1 MQILTFIGFTA
12 LVAIISYYKTRGTE
26 ESSSDGYFL
35 GGRSLTAGVIAGSLL
50 LTNLSTEQII
60 GLNGSAYQSGL
71 SVMAWETL
79 AAIAMVVT
87 ALFLLPRYLKGGL
100 TTVPGFLAKR
110 FDVTT
115 KTLTSILFLT
125 GYVVVLLPVI
135 LYSGSL
141 AISGMFDVPE
151 LLGVT
156 HTQSIWICVWGIGI
170 IGSIYAVFG
179 GLKAVAVSD
188 SINAIGLLAGG
199 ILIPIFGL
207 MLIGDG
213 NLFDGLSILT
223 TENPDKFKSLGAPT
237 DPVPFHTIF
246 TGMMLVNL
254 FYWGTNQQIIQRALG
269 AKNLKEGQKGL
280 LLASFIK
287 ILGPLIVVLPGII
300 AYHIFQGNLESADSA
315 YPLLVRKV
323 LPSAWV
329 GFFAAVL
336 FGAILS
342 SFNSVLNSSVTLF
355 GIDVYKQHIN
365 KDADEKTVVKYGKT
379 FGVVLAIASMFIA
392 PLIANAGSLFDYLQE
407 INGIYS
413 IPILTIIVVGYLTK
427 YVPASAAKIAL
438 VLGSL
443 LYIISQFGLKP
454 YFENQN
460 INSEKTELIA
470 LANTISTEANTLKD
484 FDFSNLN
491 ASITQLANASEVD
504 SDIIKEISTN
514 LSKIRTH
521 AFKKD
526 QLSSY
531 DNLLKFSNNFNDKV
545 KNIKTA
551 AYPHFLDVMAILF
564 ALNVAIMLI
573 IGKLKP
579 REEPFIQEYT
589 QQVDITPW
597 KYVKQAGIAI
607 CVIVIGVYIYFA

>member
-1 MQILTFIGFTA
+1 MLFLSFFGFTA
-12 LVAIISYYKTRGTE
+12 LVAVISYLKTRNIKET
-26 ESSSDGYFL
+26 SSDGYFL

-50 LTNLSTEQII
+50 LTNLSTEQIV

-71 SVMAWETL
+71 SVMVWETL

-87 ALFLLPRYLKGGL
+87 AIFLLPRYLKGGL

-115 KTLTSILFLT
+115 KTLTSILFLS

-141 AISGMFDVPE
+141 AISGMFDIPQ

-156 HTQSIWICVWGIGI
+156 HNQSIWICVWGIGI

-188 SINAIGLLAGG
+188 SINAIGLLIGG
-199 ILIPIFGL
+199 LLIPVFGL
-207 MLIGDG
+207 LMIGDG
-213 NLFDGLSILT
+213 SLLEGLSILT
-223 TENPDKFKSLGAPT
+223 TENPEKFKSMGGPT
-237 DPVPFHTIF
+237 DPVPFYTIF
-246 TGMMLVNL
+246 TGMMLVQL

-269 AKNLKEGQKGL
+269 AKDLKEGQKGL

-287 ILGPLIVVLPGII
+287 ILGPIIVVLPGII
-300 AYHIFQGNLESADSA
+300 AFHLFQGNLESADSA
-315 YPLLVRKV
+315 YPMLVKEV

-365 KDADEKTVVKYGKT
+365 KEADEKTIVKYGKI
-379 FGVVLAIASMFIA
+379 FGVVLAIAAMFIA

-427 YVPASAAKIAL
+427 RVPAIAAKIGLAS
-438 VLGSL
+438 GCL
-443 LYIISQFGLKP
+443 LYIASQFFMQP
-454 YFENQN
+454 YFVSNALKLAKDNGIKDEA
-460 INSEKTELIA
+460 A
-470 LANTISTEANTLKD
+470 LALIEA
-484 FDFSNLN
+484 
-491 ASITQLANASEVD
+491 Q
-504 SDIIKEISTN
+504 
-514 LSKIRTH
+514 
-521 AFKKD
+521 
-526 QLSSY
+526 
-531 DNLLKFSNNFNDKV
+531 
-545 KNIKTA
+545 
-551 AYPHFLDVMAILF
+551 AYPHFLDVMALLF
-564 ALNVAIMLI
+564 ILNVGIMLL
-573 IGKLKP
+573 IGKLYP
-579 REEPFIQEYT
+579 RKEEFVQKHT
-589 QQVDITPW
+589 KQVDITPW
-597 KYVKQAGIAI
+597 KYTTQAGIAI
-607 CVIVIGVYIYFA
+607 CVIVIGIYIYFA

>member
-1 MQILTFIGFTA
+1 MQFITFIGFTA
-12 LVAIISYYKTRGTE
+12 LVAIISYYKTRNTE
-26 ESSSDGYFL
+26 ETSSDGYFL

-50 LTNLSTEQII
+50 LTNLSTEQIV
-60 GLNGSAYQSGL
+60 GLNGASYESGL
-71 SVMAWETL
+71 SVMVWETL

-87 ALFLLPRYLKGGL
+87 AMFLLPRYLKGGI

-115 KTLTSILFLT
+115 KTLTSVLFLT

-141 AISGMFDVPE
+141 AISGMFGIPE

-188 SINAIGLLAGG
+188 TINAIGLLIGG
-199 ILIPIFGL
+199 VLIPIFGL
-207 MLIGDG
+207 MMIGDG
-213 NLFDGLSILT
+213 SILDGLSTLT
-223 TENPDKFKSLGAPT
+223 TENPDKFKSMGGPA
-237 DPVPFHTIF
+237 DPVPFYTIF
-246 TGMMLVNL
+246 TGMMLVQL

-269 AKNLKEGQKGL
+269 AKDLKEGQKGL

-300 AYHIFQGNLESADSA
+300 AFHLFQGNLESADSA
-315 YPLLVRKV
+315 YPMLVKKV
-323 LPSAWV
+323 LPGAWV

-355 GIDVYKQHIN
+355 GIDVYKEHIN
-365 KDADEKTVVKYGKT
+365 KNANEKTIVKYGKI
-379 FGVVLAIASMFIA
+379 FGVILAIASMFIA

-427 YVPASAAKIAL
+427 RVPAIAAKIGL
-438 VLGSL
+438 VSGCL
-443 LYIISQFGLKP
+443 LYMISQFFMKD
-454 YFENQN
+454 YF
-460 INSEKTELIA
+460 INKA
-470 LANTISTEANTLKD
+470 LETAKATGVTDKAALTIV
-484 FDFSNLN
+484 
-491 ASITQLANASEVD
+491 EV
-504 SDIIKEISTN
+504 
-514 LSKIRTH
+514 H
-521 AFKKD
+521 
-526 QLSSY
+526 
-531 DNLLKFSNNFNDKV
+531 
-545 KNIKTA
+545 

-564 ALNVAIMLI
+564 ILNIVIMLI
-573 IGKLKP
+573 IGKIKP
-579 REEPFIQEYT
+579 REEPFVQQYT
-589 QQVDITPW
+589 KQVDITPW
-597 KYVKQAGIAI
+597 KYVKHASVVI
-607 CVIVIGVYIYFA
+607 CLIVIGVYVYFA

>member
-1 MQILTFIGFTA
+1 MQFLTFIGFTA
-12 LVAIISYYKTRGTE
+12 LVAVISYFKTRKTDEGT
-26 ESSSDGYFL
+26 SDGYFL

-50 LTNLSTEQII
+50 LTNLSTEQIV

-71 SVMAWETL
+71 SVMVWETL

-87 ALFLLPRYLKGGL
+87 AMFLLPRYLKDGL

-110 FDVTT
+110 FDVAT

-125 GYVVVLLPVI
+125 GYVVVLLPII

-156 HTQSIWICVWGIGI
+156 QPQSIWICVCGIGI

-188 SINAIGLLAGG
+188 SINAIGLLIGG

-213 NLFDGLSILT
+213 NLMEGLSTLT
-223 TENPDKFKSLGAPT
+223 SEHPEKFKSMGGET
-237 DPVPFHTIF
+237 DPVPFYTIF
-246 TGMMLVNL
+246 TGMMLVQL

-287 ILGPLIVVLPGII
+287 ILGPIIVVLPGLI
-300 AYHIFQGNLESADSA
+300 AFHVFQGNLETADSA
-315 YPLLVRKV
+315 YPMLVKKV
-323 LPSAWV
+323 LPTAWV

-365 KDADEKTVVKYGKT
+365 KEADEKTVVKYGKI
-379 FGVVLAIASMFIA
+379 FGVILAIASMFIA
-392 PLIANAGSLFDYLQE
+392 PLIANAGSLFAYLQE

-427 YVPASAAKIAL
+427 RVPAIAAKIGL
-438 VLGSL
+438 LSGCL
-443 LYIISQFGLKP
+443 LYILSQFIMQP
-454 YFENQN
+454 YFQN
-460 INSEKTELIA
+460 RALEKAAAMGVADDILHLCGRA
-470 LANTISTEANTLKD
+470 L
-484 FDFSNLN
+484 
-491 ASITQLANASEVD
+491 
-504 SDIIKEISTN
+504 
-514 LSKIRTH
+514 H
-521 AFKKD
+521 
-526 QLSSY
+526 
-531 DNLLKFSNNFNDKV
+531 
-545 KNIKTA
+545 
-551 AYPHFLDVMAILF
+551 
-564 ALNVAIMLI
+564 
-573 IGKLKP
+573 
-579 REEPFIQEYT
+579 
-589 QQVDITPW
+589 
-597 KYVKQAGIAI
+597 
-607 CVIVIGVYIYFA
+607 

>member
-1 MQILTFIGFTA
+1 MMQILTFLGFTV
-12 LVAIISYYKTRGTE
+12 LVAVISYLATRKTE

-50 LTNLSTEQII
+50 LTNLSTEQIV
-60 GLNGSAYQSGL
+60 GLNGASYQSGL
-71 SVMAWETL
+71 SVMVWETL

-87 ALFLLPRYLKGGL
+87 AMFLLPRYLKGGL

-110 FDVTT
+110 FDTTT
-115 KTLTSILFLT
+115 KTLTSVLFLS

-141 AISGMFDVPE
+141 AISGMFNIPE

-188 SINAIGLLAGG
+188 SINAIGLLVGG

-207 MLIGDG
+207 MMIGDG
-213 NLFDGLSILT
+213 SLLDGLNILT
-223 TENPDKFKSLGAPT
+223 TENPEKFKSMGGPT
-237 DPVPFHTIF
+237 DPVPFYTIF
-246 TGMMLVNL
+246 TGMMLVQL

-280 LLASFIK
+280 VLASFIK
-287 ILGPLIVVLPGII
+287 ILGPIIVVLPGII
-300 AYHIFQGNLESADSA
+300 AYHLFEGNLENQDSA
-315 YPLLVRKV
+315 YPMLVNKV
-323 LPSAWV
+323 LPDAFV

-355 GIDVYKQHIN
+355 GIDVYKEHIN
-365 KDADEKTVVKYGKT
+365 KEADEKTIVKYGKI
-379 FGVVLAIASMFIA
+379 FGVILAIAAMFIA

-427 YVPASAAKIAL
+427 RVPAIAAKVGL
-438 VLGSL
+438 VSGCL
-443 LYIISQFGLKP
+443 LYIISQFFMQP
-454 YFENQN
+454 YF
-460 INSEKTELIA
+460 IDSA
-470 LANTISTEANTLKD
+470 LAEAT
-484 FDFSNLN
+484 
-491 ASITQLANASEVD
+491 ASGITDAAALALV
-504 SDIIKEISTN
+504 
-514 LSKIRTH
+514 
-521 AFKKD
+521 
-526 QLSSY
+526 
-531 DNLLKFSNNFNDKV
+531 KV
-545 KNIKTA
+545 Q

-564 ALNVAIMLI
+564 VLNIIIMLI
-573 IGKLKP
+573 IGKIKP
-579 REEPFIQEYT
+579 RATDFVQEYT
-589 QQVDITPW
+589 QQVDIKPW
-597 KYVKQAGIAI
+597 KHVKAAGLGICILVLAI
-607 CVIVIGVYIYFA
+607 YIYFA

>member
-1 MQILTFIGFTA
+1 MQFLTFIGFTA
-12 LVAIISYYKTRGTE
+12 LVAIISYYKTRNTE

-50 LTNLSTEQII
+50 LTNLSTEQIV
-60 GLNGSAYQSGL
+60 GLNGASYASGL
-71 SVMAWETL
+71 SVMVWETL

-87 ALFLLPRYLKGGL
+87 AMFLLPRYLKGGL

-115 KTLTSILFLT
+115 KTLTSVLFLT

-141 AISGMFDVPE
+141 AISGMFDIPE

-188 SINAIGLLAGG
+188 SINAIGLLIGG

-207 MLIGDG
+207 MMIGDG
-213 NLFDGLSILT
+213 SVLEGLSTLT
-223 TENPDKFKSLGAPT
+223 TENPDKFKSMGGPT
-237 DPVPFHTIF
+237 DPVPFYTIF
-246 TGMMLVNL
+246 TGMMLVQL

-269 AKNLKEGQKGL
+269 AKDLKEGQKGL

-300 AYHIFQGNLESADSA
+300 AYHLFQGNLESADSA
-315 YPLLVRKV
+315 YPMLVKKV
-323 LPSAWV
+323 LPGAWV

-355 GIDVYKQHIN
+355 GIDVYKEHIN
-365 KDADEKTVVKYGKT
+365 KNADEKMIVKYGKT
-379 FGVVLAIASMFIA
+379 FGLILATASMFIA
-392 PLIANAGSLFDYLQE
+392 QLIAKAGSLFDYLQE

-427 YVPASAAKIAL
+427 HVPAIAAKIGL
-438 VLGSL
+438 VSGCL
-443 LYIISQFGLKP
+443 LYIISQFFMKD
-454 YFENQN
+454 YF
-460 INSEKTELIA
+460 INKA
-470 LANTISTEANTLKD
+470 LETAKATGVTDEAALTLV
-484 FDFSNLN
+484 
-491 ASITQLANASEVD
+491 EV
-504 SDIIKEISTN
+504 
-514 LSKIRTH
+514 
-521 AFKKD
+521 
-526 QLSSY
+526 Q
-531 DNLLKFSNNFNDKV
+531 
-545 KNIKTA
+545 

-564 ALNVAIMLI
+564 ILNVVIMLI
-573 IGKLKP
+573 IGKIKP
-579 REEPFIQEYT
+579 REEPFVQQYT
-589 QQVDITPW
+589 KQVDITPW
-597 KYVKQAGIAI
+597 KYINHASIII
-607 CVIVIGVYIYFA
+607 CIIVIGVYVYFA